1 MMTSGFSLL
10 DLMTVPPL
18 MRRILRAL
26 LRHQVLVEDQLWTE
40 VTRTRDDAVFDRAA
54 LQKALRDLARRGWL
68 TQQPLDESIAYSICM
83 RHSDRQ
89 PSDARIAAGQVLDQ
103 VEGSQRY
110 RIELA
115 ALTAEETSPA
125 TPVRNT
131 DVLDGLMHRG
141 GKRTLPKGIW
151 DKLSADKLGSGAAP
165 TDDAPTTPADEAPV
179 GKKSGKDLLN
189 LF

>member
-1 MMTSGFSLL
+1 MMTSGFNLL

-26 LRHQVLVEDQLWTE
+26 LRHQVLIEDQLWME

-68 TQQPLDESIAYSICM
+68 TQQSVDESVAYSICM

-89 PSDARIAAGQVLDQ
+89 PSDARIAAGQVLEQ
-103 VEGSQRY
+103 VEDSQRY
-110 RIELA
+110 RIELS

-125 TPVRNT
+125 TPMRNA

-141 GKRTLPKGIW
+141 GKRTLPKNIW
-151 DKLSADKLGSGAAP
+151 DKLGSSAAP
-165 TDDAPTTPADEAPV
+165 ADESPTSPADEAPV
-179 GKKSGKDLLN
+179 GKKIGKDLLN

>member
-26 LRHQVLVEDQLWTE
+26 LRHHVLVEDQLWTE
-40 VTRTRDDAVFDRAA
+40 VTRTRDDVSFDRAA

-83 RHSDRQ
+83 RHSDHQ
-89 PSDARIAAGQVLDQ
+89 PSDARIAAGHVLEQ
-103 VEGSQRY
+103 VEDSQRY

-125 TPVRNT
+125 TPVRSA

-141 GKRTLPKGIW
+141 GKRTLPKNIW
-151 DKLSADKLGSGAAP
+151 DKLGSGTAP
-165 TDDAPTTPADEAPV
+165 TDDPPANPPDEAPV
-179 GKKSGKDLLN
+179 GRKIGKDLLN